1 MKVGKKN
8 LLLDISAFFLAI
20 TFIIIYAFDIV
31 VPISFPLITL
41 FVFVSLCLFSSRFA
55 VYNFLVKIMVL
66 FYFFPIVPLYGYL
79 ISSDYEWTW
88 LPHQRIALTDDINL
102 KIALVGVIG
111 ILGIF
116 GGMCISRN
124 KVYSSQTFVYP
135 KLRILTKSKFIVW
148 SGLCV
153 FLSYLSAPANT
164 IFEGAYYGEGF
175 TKVFAIPNFNA
186 GYLVSY
192 IIACFLYLDYE
203 RDTGQNRR
211 LKKNVWYL
219 SFLIIVIYYQALR
232 GDREFIGLLLG
243 FALIKIYEPFRK
255 NISFGEALNRIRT
268 KVRKYSLISISLVLL
283 LLYIGIVRFSAVE
296 GSLLIT
302 GLFMHAPWTMAT
314 LSFLAFFSTEQLTPL
329 SWGLTYL
336 DYILSIVPT
345 FVYSLFG
352 LDSPSWSNN
361 LAAKLVDTNLTSGG
375 VHVSLVSLSNFGIF
389 GVYLVMCIYGS
400 FASMIERIAIQRG
413 SIFILLWIG
422 LVVSVPFWFWYGEMA
437 AIRGVMAASILFFL
451 LKIRISS

>member
-1 MKVGKKN
+1 MKVGKKY
-8 LLLDISAFFLAI
+8 LLLDVSAFFLAI
-20 TFIIIYAFDIV
+20 GFIIIYVLDIV

-41 FVFVSLCLFSSRFA
+41 FVFVCICLFSSRFA

-79 ISSDYEWTW
+79 ISPEYEWTW

-102 KIALVGVIG
+102 KIALLGVIG
-111 ILGIF
+111 IMGIF
-116 GGMCISRN
+116 AGMCISRN
-124 KVYSSQTFVYP
+124 KAYSSQAFVYP
-135 KLRILTKSKFIVW
+135 KLRILTKSKFIIW
-148 SGLCV
+148 SGLCL

-192 IIACFLYLDYE
+192 IISCFLYLDYE
-203 RDTGQNRR
+203 RDTGKNRR
-211 LKKNVWYL
+211 IKKYFWYL
-219 SFLIIVIYYQALR
+219 SFLIIVIYYQAIR

-243 FALIKIYEPFRK
+243 IALIKIYEPFRK
-255 NISFGEALNRIRT
+255 NISFGEALNSIRA
-268 KVRKYSLISISLVLL
+268 KVMKYSLISLILVFL

-345 FVYSLFG
+345 FVYSSFG

-361 LAAKLVDTNLTSGG
+361 LAAKLVETNLTSGG

-389 GVYLVMCIYGS
+389 GVYLAMCIYGS
-400 FASMIERIAIQRG
+400 FATIIERIAIQRG
-413 SIFILLWIG
+413 SIFILLWLG
-422 LVVSVPFWFWYGEMA
+422 LVISVPFWFWYGEMA
-437 AIRGVMAASILFFL
+437 AIRGVMAAYILFFV

>member
-1 MKVGKKN
+1 MKLGKKN
-8 LLLDISAFFLAI
+8 LVLDISAFFLAMV
-20 TFIIIYAFDIV
+20 FIIIYAFDIAI
-31 VPISFPLITL
+31 PISFPLIAL
-41 FVFVSLCLFSSRFA
+41 FVFVCLCLFSSRFA
-55 VYNFLVKIMVL
+55 VYKFLVKIMVL

-79 ISSDYEWTW
+79 IFPDYEWTW
-88 LPHQRIALTDDINL
+88 LPHQRIALTEDINL

-135 KLRILTKSKFIVW
+135 KLRMLTKFKFILW
-148 SGLCV
+148 SVLCV

-175 TKVFAIPNFNA
+175 TKILAIPNFNA
-186 GYLVSY
+186 GYIVSY

-203 RDTGQNRR
+203 RDTSQNRII
-211 LKKNVWYL
+211 KKIVWYL
-219 SFLIIVIYYQALR
+219 CFLIIIVYYQALR

-255 NISFGEALNRIRT
+255 DISFNEALNRIRT
-268 KVRKYSLISISLVLL
+268 KVRKYSIISLFLVLL
-283 LLYIGIVRFSAVE
+283 FLYIGIVRFSAVE

-302 GLFMHAPWTMAT
+302 GLFMNAPWTMST

-329 SWGLTYL
+329 SLGITYL
-336 DYILSIVPT
+336 DYILSIIPT

-352 LDSPSWSNN
+352 FESPSWSNN
-361 LAAKLVDTNLTSGG
+361 LAAKLVETNLTSGG
-375 VHVSLVSLSNFGIF
+375 VHVSLVSLSNFGIL
-389 GVYLVMCIYGS
+389 GVYLVMCVYGS
-400 FASMIERIAIQRG
+400 YASIIERLAIQKG

-422 LVVSVPFWFWYGEMA
+422 LIVSVPFWFWYGEMA
-437 AIRGVMAASILFFL
+437 AVRGVMAASILFYL
-451 LKIRISS
+451 LKIRISY

>member
-1 MKVGKKN
+1 
-8 LLLDISAFFLAI
+8 
-20 TFIIIYAFDIV
+20 
-31 VPISFPLITL
+31 
-41 FVFVSLCLFSSRFA
+41 
-55 VYNFLVKIMVL
+55 
-66 FYFFPIVPLYGYL
+66 
-79 ISSDYEWTW
+79 
-88 LPHQRIALTDDINL
+88 
-102 KIALVGVIG
+102 
-111 ILGIF
+111 
-116 GGMCISRN
+116 
-124 KVYSSQTFVYP
+124 
-135 KLRILTKSKFIVW
+135 
-148 SGLCV
+148 
-153 FLSYLSAPANT
+153 
-164 IFEGAYYGEGF
+164 
-175 TKVFAIPNFNA
+175 
-186 GYLVSY
+186 
-192 IIACFLYLDYE
+192 
-203 RDTGQNRR
+203 
-211 LKKNVWYL
+211 
-219 SFLIIVIYYQALR
+219 
-232 GDREFIGLLLG
+232 
-243 FALIKIYEPFRK
+243 
-255 NISFGEALNRIRT
+255 
-268 KVRKYSLISISLVLL
+268 
-283 LLYIGIVRFSAVE
+283 
-296 GSLLIT
+296 
-302 GLFMHAPWTMAT
+302 MHAPWTMAT